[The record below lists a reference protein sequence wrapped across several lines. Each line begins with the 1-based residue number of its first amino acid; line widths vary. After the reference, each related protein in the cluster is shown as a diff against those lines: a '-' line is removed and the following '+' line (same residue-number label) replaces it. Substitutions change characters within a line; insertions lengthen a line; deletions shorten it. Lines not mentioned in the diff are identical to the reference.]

1 MLKLSLDVDVLR
13 VDSFV
18 VQPEFLVQQPDPV
31 TTTIPS
37 SDTWSGCFTVGTD
50 ECCPPRPHRDTP
62 RASPA
67 SPRDAGDARVRGRG
81 DGDAAAQSDRRGAD
95 GEAGSEARVGRGAAR
110 AGKQPVAAR

>member
-18 VQPEFLVQQPDPV
+18 VQPEFLIQQPDPV

-50 ECCPPRPHRDTP
+50 EC
-62 RASPA
+62 
-67 SPRDAGDARVRGRG
+67 
-81 DGDAAAQSDRRGAD
+81 
-95 GEAGSEARVGRGAAR
+95 
-110 AGKQPVAAR
+110 